1 MRGGL
6 WSEGRFFIYSSQIYL
21 DVYYYLVFIFFK
33 SKVKDFDSGHRCAAG
48 TCFAGE
54 YNKINALLTGVNK
67 ELPES
72 PLNTKFLEW
81 FVGLCEAE
89 SNFLIRIRKNAKE
102 EVSGFEF
109 VFRISLHK
117 DDVKVL
123 EYIKNTLGCGRL
135 NTERDVLIFSI
146 SQLSDIER
154 VLIPI
159 FDKFTLN
166 TSKYLDYLEFKK
178 AFFMFRNR
186 KSSELTLQEINLNI
200 IKLKEGM
207 NSQRVNFSLPVDHN
221 IVITGN
227 YLVGLLEG
235 DGSFYL
241 NKHDMTAH
249 VSLVTTTVNR
259 LVLEKIREFIL
270 SLLDEHS
277 YMLGSTT
284 KLINI
289 SNKKIKSGHR
299 PISILEIS
307 QIDFICN
314 VLIPYL
320 DSIEFRTKK
329 YQDYLDFKTIALLI
343 LEGKYLTNKGKE
355 LIIDLGNS
363 MNNNRLSTNPNPFIL
378 DDNTKSELNILIKSD
393 PLISIDSEGRAMV
406 ITEKKYIRSTYI
418 IKVCLLNGLV
428 NYFTSGISCAKFLH
442 VSNDSITKR
451 LNDGKPVKNKEGLV
465 VAQWI
470 KRIKVY
476 SSLK

>member
-1 MRGGL
+1 
-6 WSEGRFFIYSSQIYL
+6 
-21 DVYYYLVFIFFK
+21 
-33 SKVKDFDSGHRCAAG
+33 
-48 TCFAGE
+48 
-54 YNKINALLTGVNK
+54 
-67 ELPES
+67 
-72 PLNTKFLEW
+72 
-81 FVGLCEAE
+81 
-89 SNFLIRIRKNAKE
+89 
-102 EVSGFEF
+102 
-109 VFRISLHK
+109 
-117 DDVKVL
+117 
-123 EYIKNTLGCGRL
+123 
-135 NTERDVLIFSI
+135 
-146 SQLSDIER
+146 
-154 VLIPI
+154 
-159 FDKFTLN
+159 
-166 TSKYLDYLEFKK
+166 
-178 AFFMFRNR
+178 MFRNR

>member
-1 MRGGL
+1 MNVLLNG
-6 WSEGRFFIYSSQIYL
+6 
-21 DVYYYLVFIFFK
+21 VY
-33 SKVKDFDSGHRCAAG
+33 
-48 TCFAGE
+48 
-54 YNKINALLTGVNK
+54 K

-72 PLNTKFLEW
+72 SNTNFIEW

-89 SNFLIRIRKNAKE
+89 SNFLIRTRKNAQG

-109 VFRISLHK
+109 VFRITLHK

-135 NTERDVLIFSI
+135 NTERDVLVFSI
-146 SQLSDIER
+146 SQLNDIET
-154 VLIPI
+154 VLMPI
-159 FDKFTLN
+159 FEKFSLN
-166 TSKYLDYLEFKK
+166 TTKYLDYLYFKK
-178 AFFMFRNR
+178 AFIMFRNR
-186 KSSELTLQEINLNI
+186 KSSGLTVQEVNLNI
-200 IKLKEGM
+200 LKLKEGM
-207 NSQRVNFSLPVDHN
+207 NSKRENFVLPENHS

-227 YLVGLLEG
+227 YLVGFLEG

-241 NKHDMTAH
+241 NKNDMTARA
-249 VSLVTTTVNR
+249 SLVTTTVNR

-277 YMLGSTT
+277 YILGSTT

-289 SNKKIKSGHR
+289 SDKKIKSGHR

-320 DSIEFRTKK
+320 DNIEFRTKK
-329 YQDYLDFKTIALLI
+329 FQDYLDFKTIALLI
-343 LEGKYLTNKGKE
+343 LEGKYLSDKGKE
-355 LIIDLGNS
+355 LIIRLGDS
-363 MNNNRLSTNPNPFIL
+363 MNNNRLSTNLNPIIL
-378 DDNTKSELNILIKSD
+378 DGKFRSELKILIKSD
-393 PLISIDSEGRAMV
+393 SLINIDSEGRA
-406 ITEKKYIRSTYI
+406 IIISEKKYIRSTYI
-418 IKVCLLNGLV
+418 IKVYLLNGSV

-442 VSNDSITKR
+442 VSNDTITQR
-451 LNDGKPVKNKEGLV
+451 LNDGKSVKNKEGLV
-465 VAQWI
+465 VAQCI

>member
-1 MRGGL
+1 MYYFFNITRPPYLHGTPLSPLRSERGWHPPSHPYGVRGGL

-227 YLVGLLEG
+227 YIVGLLEG

-241 NKHDMTAH
+241 NKH
-249 VSLVTTTVNR
+249 L
-259 LVLEKIREFIL
+259 
-270 SLLDEHS
+270 
-277 YMLGSTT
+277 
-284 KLINI
+284 
-289 SNKKIKSGHR
+289 
-299 PISILEIS
+299 
-307 QIDFICN
+307 
-314 VLIPYL
+314 YL
-320 DSIEFRTKK
+320 D
-329 YQDYLDFKTIALLI
+329 LL
-343 LEGKYLTNKGKE
+343 
-355 LIIDLGNS
+355 
-363 MNNNRLSTNPNPFIL
+363 
-378 DDNTKSELNILIKSD
+378 
-393 PLISIDSEGRAMV
+393 
-406 ITEKKYIRSTYI
+406 
-418 IKVCLLNGLV
+418 
-428 NYFTSGISCAKFLH
+428 
-442 VSNDSITKR
+442 
-451 LNDGKPVKNKEGLV
+451 
-465 VAQWI
+465 
-470 KRIKVY
+470 
-476 SSLK
+476 

>member
-1 MRGGL
+1 M
-6 WSEGRFFIYSSQIYL
+6 
-21 DVYYYLVFIFFK
+21 
-33 SKVKDFDSGHRCAAG
+33 
-48 TCFAGE
+48 
-54 YNKINALLTGVNK
+54 
-67 ELPES
+67 
-72 PLNTKFLEW
+72 
-81 FVGLCEAE
+81 
-89 SNFLIRIRKNAKE
+89 
-102 EVSGFEF
+102 GF
-109 VFRISLHK
+109 
-117 DDVKVL
+117 
-123 EYIKNTLGCGRL
+123 
-135 NTERDVLIFSI
+135 
-146 SQLSDIER
+146 
-154 VLIPI
+154 
-159 FDKFTLN
+159 
-166 TSKYLDYLEFKK
+166 
-178 AFFMFRNR
+178 
-186 KSSELTLQEINLNI
+186 
-200 IKLKEGM
+200 
-207 NSQRVNFSLPVDHN
+207 
-221 IVITGN
+221 
-227 YLVGLLEG
+227 LEG

-241 NKHDMTAH
+241 NKHDMTVR

-259 LVLEKIREFIL
+259 LVLDKIREFIL

-378 DDNTKSELNILIKSD
+378 DDNTKSELNILINSD
-393 PLISIDSEGRAMV
+393 PLISIDSEGRAM
-406 ITEKKYIRSTYI
+406 IISNKKYIRSTYI
-418 IKVCLLNGLV
+418 IKVYFLNGSF
-428 NYFTSGISCAKFLH
+428 NYFTNGISCAKFLH
-442 VSNDSITKR
+442 ISNTTVTQR

-465 VAQWI
+465 IAQCI

-476 SSLK
+476 SYLKSNSDK

>member
-1 MRGGL
+1 MN
-6 WSEGRFFIYSSQIYL
+6 
-21 DVYYYLVFIFFK
+21 V
-33 SKVKDFDSGHRCAAG
+33 
-48 TCFAGE
+48 
-54 YNKINALLTGVNK
+54 LLNGVDK

-72 PLNTKFLEW
+72 SLNINFIEW

-89 SNFLIRIRKNAKE
+89 SNFLIRTRKNAKE

-109 VFRISLHK
+109 VFRITLHQ

-123 EYIKNTLGCGRL
+123 EYIKNTLKCGRL
-135 NTERDVLIFSI
+135 NTERDVLVFTV
-146 SQLSDIER
+146 SQLNDIET

-159 FDKFTLN
+159 FEKFTLN
-166 TSKYLDYLEFKK
+166 TTKYLDYLYFKK
-178 AFFMFRNR
+178 AFFMFRNN
-186 KSSELTLQEINLNI
+186 KSSKLSLRGSNKLEGAEVNLNI
-200 IKLKEGM
+200 LKLKEGM
-207 NSQRVNFSLPVDHN
+207 NSKRVNYVLPEDHN

-241 NKHDMTAH
+241 NKHDMTAR

-289 SNKKIKSGHR
+289 SNKKTQSGHR

-320 DSIEFRTKK
+320 DSLEFRTKK

-343 LEGKYLTNKGKE
+343 LEGKYLTNTGKE
-355 LIIDLGNS
+355 LIIKLGDS
-363 MNNNRLSTNPNPFIL
+363 MNNNRLSTNLNPFIL
-378 DDNTKSELNILIKSD
+378 DDTTKSELNLLIKSD
-393 PLISIDSEGRAMV
+393 PLINIDSEGRA
-406 ITEKKYIRSTYI
+406 IIIAEKKYIRSTYV
-418 IKVCLLNGLV
+418 IKVYLLNGSV

-465 VAQWI
+465 VVQCI